1 MRRTFATVP
10 PVALA
15 AMLSAACS
23 VDAQPNQTGAR
34 GEPVQARGAPGQ
46 RSFEVGEFRA
56 ITLFGPHDVNV
67 AVGGAPSVRAEG
79 DEAALE
85 GLEILVEDGTL
96 RVGTRRGWSWRGPG
110 GRVTV
115 HVTVPA
121 LDGAAVTGSG
131 DLAIDRVQA
140 ERFAAS
146 VTGSGDLEIGALR
159 ARQMEASVTGS
170 GGIDIDGGAEET
182 EVSITGSGDVDL
194 DSFETR
200 RANVRIAGS
209 GDISLRATESVSGS
223 ILGSGDVTVRGGASC
238 SVSRMGSGS
247 VRCGN

>member
-1 MRRTFATVP
+1 MRRTLATA
-10 PVALA
+10 PVFALA
-15 AMLSAACS
+15 AMLCAACS
-23 VDAQPNQTGAR
+23 VDAQPNRSEAS
-34 GEPVQARGAPGQ
+34 GEAAQARGTQGQ
-46 RSFEVGEFRA
+46 RVFEVGAFHA

-67 AVGGAPSVRAEG
+67 TVGGAPSVRAQG

-96 RVGTRRGWSWRGPG
+96 RVGTRRNWSWRGPG

-121 LDGAAVTGSG
+121 LDAASVTGSG
-131 DLAIDRVQA
+131 DLAIDRAEA
-140 ERFAAS
+140 ERFAAE

-159 ARQMEASVTGS
+159 ARRADFSITGS
-170 GGIDIDGGAEET
+170 GGIDADGSAEEA
-182 EVSITGSGDVDL
+182 EISITGSGDADL
-194 DSFETR
+194 ESFQAR
-200 RANVRIAGS
+200 RARVRIMGS

-223 ILGSGDVTVRGGASC
+223 VMGSGDVEVRGGASC

-247 VRCGN
+247 VSCGN